1 MQLTYRN
8 VVSFIMRIGLLD
20 ADLMDNGTRHPNL
33 ALMKIAGFYRDQG
46 HEVQLIFDNYMS
58 VYDFDKVF
66 ISKVFTFSK
75 IPDWVLSLDCVS
87 IGGTG
92 FFEDGGPNLPDE
104 IEHHMPYYDLYKE
117 YVDHQLALGHKRTHY
132 ADYLDYS
139 IGFTTRGCFRKCEF
153 CVNKKYDHAFRHS
166 PVSEFLDES
175 RPYIYLW
182 DDNILALPEWE
193 SVLDDIEAA
202 NRPFQFRQ
210 GIDLRLMTDQK
221 AKRFVASH
229 YQGDFIFAFDHI
241 EDKEIIIQKVQLWKR
256 YTAKVCKMYVIAAY
270 KSQDAANVA
279 DVFERIH
286 TLMKYGSIPYLMRYE
301 AYKTS
306 ELKHIY
312 IELARWCNQPNF
324 FKKMSFREFCVAN
337 QNYKK
342 DQSSNCSAYQAL
354 LDFEASYPDIAA
366 KYFDLRF
373 DQESIYLT
381 QYGYGRRYANKP
393 RCADCK
399 KRGLCWDAF
408 LYGEHPADKM
418 LSAYFT
424 KEIDLECLRYANA
437 ECTCNSREAAEFLAE
452 AIKNTSVKDILALL
466 RRCPDREPVTKE
478 NIPQY
483 SDPDAALFRVVKILR
498 GANASMSFEE
508 LGYYLKRDD
517 PTLTQNTVSNK
528 KYGENHAKLAALLD
542 LVLIDKADARAH
554 ISLSEFGT
562 YFSQLSEAA
571 QDELIYK
578 LCLRI
583 PIVQNCLIADC
594 PSEALVKNLEILS
607 KETQK
612 RRRRNVEDVINLV
625 SERGGLHQGG

>member
-1 MQLTYRN
+1 MK
-8 VVSFIMRIGLLD
+8 IGLLD

-33 ALMKIAGFYRDQG
+33 ALMKIAGFYRDKG
-46 HEVQLIFDNYMS
+46 DEVQLIFDDYLS
-58 VYDFDKVF
+58 VYNYDKVF
-66 ISKVFTFSK
+66 ISKVFTFSR
-75 IPDWVLSLDCVS
+75 IPDWVLTLDHVS

-92 FFEDGGPNLPDE
+92 FYEDGGPNLPDE
-104 IEHHMPYYDLYKE
+104 IEHHMPYYDLYQE
-117 YVDHQLALGHKRTHY
+117 YVEHQLQLGHKRTHY
-132 ADYLDYS
+132 ADYIDYS
-139 IGFTTRGCFRKCEF
+139 IGFTTRGCFRKCDF

-166 PVSEFLDES
+166 PVAEFLDPN
-175 RPYIYLW
+175 RPFIYLW
-182 DDNILALPEWE
+182 DDNILAFPEWE
-193 SVLDDIEAA
+193 SVLDEIEAA

-241 EDKEIIIQKVQLWKR
+241 EDKELIIQKVQLWKR
-256 YTAKVCKMYVIAAY
+256 YSSKICKMYVIAAY
-270 KSQDAANVA
+270 KSQDATDVA
-279 DVFERIH
+279 DVFERVH
-286 TLMKYGSIPYLMRYE
+286 TLMKYGSIPYIMRYE

-306 ELKHIY
+306 KLKKIY

-324 FKKMSFREFCVAN
+324 FKKMSFREFCIAN

-342 DQSSNCSAYQAL
+342 DKSKNCSAYQAL
-354 LDFEASYPDIAA
+354 VDFESSYPEISR

-393 RCADCK
+393 LCSDCK

-408 LYGEHPADKM
+408 LRGEEPTDKL

-424 KEIDLECLRYANA
+424 KEVDLECLRYANA
-437 ECTCNSREAAEFLAE
+437 ECVCSSRDAAEFLAG
-452 AIKNTSVKDILALL
+452 AIKAAPVKDIVALL
-466 RRCPDREPVTKE
+466 SSCADREPVTKE

-483 SDPDAALFRVVKILR
+483 SSLPDALFGVARILR
-498 GANASMSFEE
+498 NANAAMSFEDI
-508 LGYYLKRDD
+508 GYYLTRNNPSMK
-517 PTLTQNTVSNK
+517 QNAVANK

-542 LVLIDKADARAH
+542 LVLIDKPNVRAH
-554 ISLSEFGT
+554 IRLSEFGS
-562 YFSQLSEAA
+562 YFSGLSNAEQA
-571 QDELIYK
+571 EIVYK

-583 PIVQNCLIADC
+583 PIVQNCLIAEH
-594 PSEALVKNLEILS
+594 PLEVLEKNLAILS

-612 RRRRNVEDVINLV
+612 RRRSNVTNVIELV
-625 SERGGLHQGG
+625 SERGDLQQSG